1 MVRRMKAKSKVK
13 MSFRFMIFLWLP
25 VILWSLVI
33 FWFSSRTFPVSSE
46 MYWKDFMVKKTAH
59 LIEYAVLSILYF
71 RAFKESGLE
80 RKNAA
85 IVAII
90 LCFVYGASDE
100 IHQSFIP
107 GREPRV
113 RDTLIDAFGA
123 GLAMLGIW
131 KLLPTAPKKL
141 KVWAE
146 KLQIN

>member
-1 MVRRMKAKSKVK
+1 MKAKSKVK
-13 MSFRFMIFLWLP
+13 TSLVAMFCLWLP
-25 VILWSLVI
+25 VILWSWVI

-46 MYWKDFMVKKTAH
+46 MYWKDFIVKKTAH
-59 LIEYAVLSILYF
+59 LIEYAVLSVLYF
-71 RAFKESGLE
+71 RALKESGME

-85 IVAII
+85 ILAII
-90 LCFVYGASDE
+90 LCFLYGASDE
-100 IHQSFIP
+100 IHQAFTP
-107 GREPRV
+107 GREPKV
-113 RDTLIDAFGA
+113 RDALIDVTGA

>member
-1 MVRRMKAKSKVK
+1 
-13 MSFRFMIFLWLP
+13 
-25 VILWSLVI
+25 
-33 FWFSSRTFPVSSE
+33 
-46 MYWKDFMVKKTAH
+46 MYWKDFIVKKTAH

-71 RAFKESGLE
+71 RALKESGLE
-80 RKNAA
+80 KKNAA

-90 LCFVYGASDE
+90 LCFLYGASDE